1 MTETV
6 MIWVHT
12 ELIDRHTGAT
22 GVFAGEE
29 RGTIWSTHGT
39 TGDSVAEI
47 RTLCGKII
55 YIRGAC
61 ADIARITTR
70 LVAELIGENID
81 EVRLLCC

>member
-29 RGTIWSTHGT
+29 RGAIRSTHRA

-47 RTLCGKII
+47 RTLCGKFI
-55 YIRGAC
+55 YIGGAR
-61 ADIARITTR
+61 ADITRITTR

-81 EVRLLCC
+81 KIRSLFD